1 MRSVDGSH
9 IRTLLLT
16 LFYRRMPELIDN
28 GYLYIAQPP
37 LYKVTTGAKELYMK
51 DDEEFER
58 FIMQRSME
66 KVKCSLDVE
75 ELPDSLGGCGEPEKR
90 RKYLS

>member
-1 MRSVDGSH
+1 
-9 IRTLLLT
+9 
-16 LFYRRMPELIDN
+16 
-28 GYLYIAQPP
+28 
-37 LYKVTTGAKELYMK
+37 MK

-75 ELPDSLGGCGEPEKR
+75 EISPDRLREDVENLR
-90 RKYLS
+90 NIRKVFR